1 MRVLAAGTKAMR
13 CLGMKENWRERL
25 QHYGITPAEVAAC
38 GVLSLGSGAAVGFH
52 AGGVAA
58 AYSGVLAFGMLII
71 IITDSRRM
79 LIPDVLSLPLIPIG
93 LLAAVSVLPGPSL
106 GILADHAAAASF
118 AAAALYTV
126 RWAYFKLRG
135 VIGLGLG
142 DIKLAAVAG
151 SWLGS
156 EPLPMTLLLAS
167 CAALAATLLR
177 SRFSP
182 QGRLG
187 AGSAVPFGS
196 FIAAA
201 ILVVW
206 NLLLLRN

>member
-1 MRVLAAGTKAMR
+1 MRILAAGTKAMR

-25 QHYGITPAEVAAC
+25 RYYGITPAEVAVC

-71 IITDSRRM
+71 IITDNRHM

-93 LLAAVSVLPGPSL
+93 LLAAVSVLPGPPAEMLSVHAVAA
-106 GILADHAAAASF
+106 IL
-118 AAAALYTV
+118 AAAALYGV

-142 DIKLAAVAG
+142 DIKLAAAAG
-151 SWLGS
+151 SWVGL
-156 EPLPMTLLLAS
+156 ELLPITLLFAS
-167 CAALAATLLR
+167 CAALAATLLC
-177 SRFSP
+177 SHFSP
-182 QGRLG
+182 QGRLS
-187 AGSAVPFGS
+187 AGNAVPFGS

-201 ILVVW
+201 ILAVW

>member
-1 MRVLAAGTKAMR
+1 MSWREQLQHFGIAPAEVAVCAVLSLAAGT
-13 CLGMKENWRERL
+13 
-25 QHYGITPAEVAAC
+25 AA
-38 GVLSLGSGAAVGFH
+38 GLIAGAVT
-52 AGGVAA
+52 AA
-58 AYSGVLAFGMLII
+58 FSGVLAFGMLII
-71 IITDSRRM
+71 IVTDSRRM
-79 LIPDVLSLPLIPIG
+79 LIPDALSIPLIAIG
-93 LLAAVSVLPGPSL
+93 LVAAVAVLPGSSL
-106 GILADHAAAASF
+106 GILTDHAAAASF
-118 AAAALYTV
+118 AAAALYAV

-151 SWLGS
+151 SWLGP

-182 QGRLG
+182 RGRLG

-196 FIAAA
+196 FIAPA
-201 ILVVW
+201 IFISWTLMLFW
-206 NLLLLRN
+206 N